1 MTSADKLNCEEDAM
15 KQARTFPYLAKFF
28 LSIIL
33 PVVLAFATTGCSIK
47 LISDYDEATDKA
59 VTQLQRKVDGF
70 LVDMQR
76 KAGTP
81 EAEYAKHAQFYDE
94 ARVDIDAIR
103 VRAQAIPKNDITVE
117 QIKIVQD
124 SFDKLEQLHKLGFSS
139 PEEIAPLRSAF
150 DTSFTAILKLE
161 LAKKRGEKI

>member
-1 MTSADKLNCEEDAM
+1 MEKTRVCMISPRSFMSL
-15 KQARTFPYLAKFF
+15 
-28 LSIIL
+28 II
-33 PVVLAFATTGCSIK
+33 PVIVIFVITGCSIK

-70 LVDMQR
+70 LVDIQR
-76 KAGTP
+76 KAGAP
-81 EAEYAKHAQFYDE
+81 GAEYVKNVQFYDE
-94 ARVDIDAIR
+94 ARVDVDAIR

-117 QIKIVQD
+117 QIKLVQD
-124 SFDKLEQLHKLGFSS
+124 SLDKLEQLHKLGFFS

-150 DTSFTAILKLE
+150 DISFTAILKLE

>member
-1 MTSADKLNCEEDAM
+1 MKHTRVSSHSSKL
-15 KQARTFPYLAKFF
+15 F
-28 LSIIL
+28 LSILVSLNLI
-33 PVVLAFATTGCSIK
+33 VSTAGCSIK

-76 KAGTP
+76 KAGTA

-94 ARVDIDAIR
+94 ASVDVDAIR
-103 VRAQAIPKNDITVE
+103 VRAQAMPKNDITVQ
-117 QIKIVQD
+117 QIKLIQD
-124 SFDKLEQLHKLGFSS
+124 SLDKLKQLHKLGFSS

-150 DTSFTAILKLE
+150 DISFTAILKLE

>member
-1 MTSADKLNCEEDAM
+1 MIKKEVFMMRE
-15 KQARTFPYLAKFF
+15 RTFSTWLRFF
-28 LSIIL
+28 TAV
-33 PVVLAFATTGCSIK
+33 VVLAATTAGCTIK
-47 LISDYDEATDKA
+47 LISDYDETTDKA

-81 EAEYAKHAQFYDE
+81 EAAYARNAQFYDE
-94 ARVDIDAIR
+94 ARVDVDAIR
-103 VRAQAIPKNDITVE
+103 VRVQAIPKNDITVQ
-117 QIKIVQD
+117 QITLIQD
-124 SFDKLEQLHKLGFSS
+124 SLEKLEQLHKLGFSS
-139 PEEIAPLRSAF
+139 PEEIAPLRTAF

>member
-1 MTSADKLNCEEDAM
+1 MQERAFSIWL
-15 KQARTFPYLAKFF
+15 RFF
-28 LSIIL
+28 TA
-33 PVVLAFATTGCSIK
+33 VVLPLVLALNTAGCTIK
-47 LISDYDEATDKA
+47 LISDYDETTDKA

-81 EAEYAKHAQFYDE
+81 GAEYAKNAQFYDE
-94 ARVDIDAIR
+94 ARVDVDAIR
-103 VRAQAIPKNDITVE
+103 VRAQAMPKNDITVE
-117 QIKIVQD
+117 QIKLIQD
-124 SFDKLEQLHKLGFSS
+124 SLDKLEQLHKLGFSS

-150 DTSFTAILKLE
+150 DISFTAVLKLE

>member
-1 MTSADKLNCEEDAM
+1 MRRIDKLSATRYIM
-15 KQARTFPYLAKFF
+15 SLIVSI
-28 LSIIL
+28 SIIL
-33 PVVLAFATTGCSIK
+33 TITGCSIK

-59 VTQLQRKVDGF
+59 VTQLQRKVDSF

-81 EAEYAKHAQFYDE
+81 GAEYAKNAQFYDE
-94 ARVDIDAIR
+94 TRVDVDAIR

-117 QIKIVQD
+117 QIKLVQD
-124 SFDKLEQLHKLGFSS
+124 SLDKLEQLHKLGFSS
-139 PEEIAPLRSAF
+139 PEELTPLRSAF

-161 LAKKRGEKI
+161 LAKKRGQ